1 MVYCEWF
8 KHKRRKEDKIDIKQ
22 AIEFLKGSKEYRN
35 IVNNYE
41 SSYNDATDKVIELL
55 ERIKE
60 DEEKKKVPS

>member
-8 KHKRRKEDKIDIKQ
+8 KHKRRKEDKITIEQ
-22 AIEFLKGSKEYRN
+22 AVEFLKGSKEFRN

-55 ERIKE
+55 ERNKE
-60 DEEKKKVPS
+60 EEEKKKVPS